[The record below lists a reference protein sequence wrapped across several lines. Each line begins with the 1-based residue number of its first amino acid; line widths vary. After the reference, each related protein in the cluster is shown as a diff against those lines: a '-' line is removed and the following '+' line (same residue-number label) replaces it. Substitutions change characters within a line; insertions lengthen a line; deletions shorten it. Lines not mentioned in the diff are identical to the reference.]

1 MAGPL
6 DNVISF
12 PHGRPHTLCLR
23 SSEDPCLD
31 LPSFFTFACRSKW
44 QKYRPLMTVRWN
56 GKSRFGGQYNQLT
69 SLGLHYLPALFW
81 HHWPAKGASSMKTNM
96 GSCIFSPCMIMFLSL
111 LGHIS
116 RKSWGGTA
124 ISKVWGHKATCN
136 PANPTSWRYLQH
148 TWMSSGVFV
157 QHRKW
162 WKMLQSQI
170 EPTNYFTGIIE
181 WNPGCLI
188 QSSFQL
194 SGVMSYIIPNPFSN
208 PIQMFGA
215 CTGSNTNAQQD

>member
-56 GKSRFGGQYNQLT
+56 GKSRFGGQYNQPWA
-69 SLGLHYLPALFW
+69 SLPSALFW

-96 GSCIFSPCMIMFLSL
+96 GPCIATCMIMFLSL

-136 PANPTSWRYLQH
+136 PANPHLDAIFNILEWAAVFSFSAENGGKCYKIKSNLQTTSQEL
-148 TWMSSGVFV
+148 SSGIRVAWYKDLF
-157 QHRKW
+157 
-162 WKMLQSQI
+162 
-170 EPTNYFTGIIE
+170 
-181 WNPGCLI
+181 
-188 QSSFQL
+188 FQL

-208 PIQMFGA
+208 PIQIFGA